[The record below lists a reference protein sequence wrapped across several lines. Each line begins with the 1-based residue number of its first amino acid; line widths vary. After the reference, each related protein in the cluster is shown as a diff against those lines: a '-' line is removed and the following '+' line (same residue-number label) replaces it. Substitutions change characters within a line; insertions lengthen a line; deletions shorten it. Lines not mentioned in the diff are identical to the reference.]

1 MTTEETQADAPA
13 ASQHGILGKF
23 LKLAGAQWMRDSL
36 HTLFLILLA
45 RESSN
50 TYGGFMLAFGLG
62 QFILFLGE
70 FGLNQPLVASLSRRY
85 ARTGEILAQYTVI
98 KAALFVAGMAGVV
111 GMAWQQGYDAQL
123 VGLVA
128 VISLGVGLEPLS
140 GTFFVACRVR
150 GRQDQ
155 EALIRAIAAVL
166 GYGWAFATLLG
177 GAGPLWMGLFK
188 VVENA
193 ANLAGGV
200 LVTLRG
206 EQWNRFDLGRKAMLR
221 IWGTTRNGAPFLI
234 MALAAITY
242 NKSNLFF
249 LQRVGGQ
256 EAVARYS
263 VTWELVDGVSVLVCS
278 LLLSNVLFPLFS
290 KLWKTGRE
298 EFHRLA
304 RLSAQWLLALALPI
318 VFVLTVESDRFIGL
332 IYGPDYAEAIWLQKY
347 LAPTVLV
354 AFLHNLA
361 AYLML
366 SQGRQRLLL
375 VIYLAGLALNLVLCA
390 TLIPGQPLVGAAL
403 AIVLTKTA
411 VAVATTAYCQKTVGL
426 FTLRTLS
433 PILLAAVLGMALY
446 LGLGPFVFREL
457 AEAAAIA
464 PMLTLLV
471 QLWRRR
477 VRTPVAG

>member
-1 MTTEETQADAPA
+1 MTTGNPPGPA
-13 ASQHGILGKF
+13 APHHGILGKF

-45 RESSN
+45 RDSTS

-70 FGLNQPLVASLSRRY
+70 FGLNQPLVTSLSRRY
-85 ARTGEILAQYTVI
+85 ARTAEILAQYTVI
-98 KAALFVAGMAGVV
+98 KAILFAAGMAGVV

-155 EALIRAIAAVL
+155 EAVIRAVAAVL
-166 GYGWAFATLLG
+166 GYGWAFATLFA
-177 GAGPLWMGLFK
+177 GAGPLWMAFFK
-188 VVENA
+188 LVENA
-193 ANLAGGV
+193 VNLAGGL
-200 LVTLRG
+200 LVTQRG
-206 EQWNRFDLGRKAMLR
+206 ENWSRFDLGRKAMLR

-249 LQRVGGQ
+249 LQHYGGQ

-290 KLWKTGRE
+290 RLWKTGRE

-318 VFVLTVESDRFIGL
+318 VFVLTVESDRLIGL

-375 VIYLAGLALNLVLCA
+375 FIYLGGLVLNLALCA
-390 TLIPGQPLVGAAL
+390 ALIPSNPLAGAAL
-403 AIVLTKTA
+403 AILATKAA
-411 VAVATTAYCQKTVGL
+411 VAVVTTGYCQKTVGL
-426 FTLRTLS
+426 FTPGALS
-433 PILLAAVLGMALY
+433 PILLSAGLGMALY

-457 AEAAAIA
+457 AEAAAVA
-464 PMLTLLV
+464 PMLILLAR
-471 QLWRRR
+471 LWRRR
-477 VRTPVAG
+477 RETPLAG

>member
-1 MTTEETQADAPA
+1 MTTKRPSDTASAPR
-13 ASQHGILGKF
+13 HGILGKF

-45 RESSN
+45 RQSSSD
-50 TYGGFMLAFGLG
+50 YGGFMLAFGLG

-70 FGLNQPLVASLSRRY
+70 FGLNQPLVTSLSRRY

-98 KAALFVAGMAGVV
+98 KAALFAAGMAGVV
-111 GMAWQQGYDAQL
+111 GMAWQQGYDAPL

-128 VISLGVGLEPLS
+128 VISLGLGLEPLS

-155 EALIRAIAAVL
+155 EALIRAVAAVC
-166 GYGWAFATLLG
+166 GYGWAFAALAL
-177 GAGPLWMGLFK
+177 GAGPVWMGLFK
-188 VVENA
+188 LVENGV
-193 ANLAGGV
+193 NLAGG
-200 LVTLRG
+200 LAVTLRG
-206 EQWNRFDLGRKAMLR
+206 GRLGRLDLGKKAMLR
-221 IWGTTRNGAPFLI
+221 IWGTTKNGMVFLV

-249 LQRVGGQ
+249 LQRAGGQ

-278 LLLSNVLFPLFS
+278 LLLSNVLYPLFS
-290 KLWKTGRE
+290 RLWKSGRD

-304 RLSAQWLLALALPI
+304 RISAQWLLALALPI
-318 VFVLTVESDRFIGL
+318 VFVLTVESDRLIGL
-332 IYGPDYAEAIWLQKY
+332 IYGPAYADAVWLQKW
-347 LAPTVLV
+347 LAPSVLV

-375 VIYLAGLALNLVLCA
+375 VIYLGGLAVNLTLCA
-390 TLIPGQPLVGAAL
+390 ALIPAHPLAGAAL
-403 AIVLTKTA
+403 AIVATKAA
-411 VAVATTAYCQKTVGL
+411 VAVATVGYCQKTVGL
-426 FTLRTLS
+426 FTGRTLF
-433 PILLAAVLGMALY
+433 PILAAAGAGALLY
-446 LGLGPFVFREL
+446 LGLAPLVFREL
-457 AEAAAIA
+457 AELAAVA
-464 PMLTLLV
+464 PMLWLALR
-471 QLWRRR
+471 LWRQRAHSAA
-477 VRTPVAG
+477 PG

>member
-1 MTTEETQADAPA
+1 MTTGNPPGKAAPH
-13 ASQHGILGKF
+13 HGILGKF

-45 RESSN
+45 RDSTS

-70 FGLNQPLVASLSRRY
+70 FGLNQPLVTSLSRRY
-85 ARTGEILAQYTVI
+85 ARTAEILAQYTVI
-98 KAALFVAGMAGVV
+98 KVILFAAGMAGVV

-128 VISLGVGLEPLS
+128 IISLGVGLEPLS

-155 EALIRAIAAVL
+155 EAVIRAVAAVL
-166 GYGWAFATLLG
+166 GYGWAFATLFA
-177 GAGPLWMGLFK
+177 GAGPLWMAFFK
-188 VVENA
+188 LVENA
-193 ANLAGGV
+193 ANLAGGL

-206 EQWNRFDLGRKAMLR
+206 ENWSRFDLGRKAMLR

-249 LQRVGGQ
+249 LQHYGGQ

-290 KLWKTGRE
+290 RLWKTGRE

-318 VFVLTVESDRFIGL
+318 VFVLTVESDRLIGL

-375 VIYLAGLALNLVLCA
+375 VIYLSGLVLNLALCA
-390 TLIPGQPLVGAAL
+390 ALIPSSPLSGAAL
-403 AIVLTKTA
+403 AILVTKAA
-411 VAVATTAYCQKTVGL
+411 VAVATTGYCQKTVGL
-426 FTLRTLS
+426 FTPGTLF
-433 PILLAAVLGMALY
+433 PILLAAGLGMALY
-446 LGLGPFVFREL
+446 LGLGPLVFREL
-457 AEAAAIA
+457 AEAAAVA
-464 PMLTLLV
+464 PMLVLLAR
-471 QLWRRR
+471 LWRRR
-477 VRTPVAG
+477 GETPLAG

>member
-1 MTTEETQADAPA
+1 MTTGNPPGPA
-13 ASQHGILGKF
+13 APHHGILGKF

-45 RESSN
+45 RQSAN

-70 FGLNQPLVASLSRRY
+70 FGLNQPLVTSLSRRY
-85 ARTGEILAQYTVI
+85 ARTGEILAQYSVI
-98 KAALFVAGMAGVV
+98 KAVLFAAGLAGVV

-155 EALIRAIAAVL
+155 EAMIRAVAAVL
-166 GYGWAFATLLG
+166 GYGWAFATLFA
-177 GAGPLWMGLFK
+177 GAGPLWMALFK

-193 ANLAGGV
+193 ANLAGGLV
-200 LVTLRG
+200 VTLRG
-206 EQWNRFDLGRKAMLR
+206 ERLARLDLGRKAMLR

-249 LQRVGGQ
+249 LQRAGGQ

-278 LLLSNVLFPLFS
+278 LLLSNVLYPLFS
-290 KLWKTGRE
+290 RLWKTGRE

-318 VFVLTVESDRFIGL
+318 VFVLTVESDRLIGL
-332 IYGPDYAEAIWLQKY
+332 IYGPDYAEAVWLQKY

-375 VIYLAGLALNLVLCA
+375 FIYLAGLALNLTLCA
-390 TLIPGQPLVGAAL
+390 ALIPSTPLAGAAL
-403 AIVLTKTA
+403 AILVTKAA
-411 VAVATTAYCQKTVGL
+411 VAVATTGYCQKTVGL
-426 FTLRTLS
+426 FTWRTLS
-433 PILLAAVLGMALY
+433 PILLAAGLGMVLY

-457 AEAAAIA
+457 SDAAAIA
-464 PMLTLLV
+464 PMLTLLAR
-471 QLWRRR
+471 LWRRR
-477 VRTPVAG
+477 IQGPAAG